1 MASMAKRPR
10 PPSRCKPAPPG
21 KAGPPADAL
30 ASIAAALERLA
41 PTEPAEPD
49 FDAAR
54 AFAWHPDGRRLVPVQ
69 KVNRV
74 AMSLLKGID
83 RVRDLLV
90 ENTERFARGLPANN
104 ALLWGARGMGKS
116 SLVKAVHASLSA
128 PPHAKPGSPPLKL
141 VEIHRE
147 DIASL
152 PDLMA
157 LIRGTPCRF
166 IVFCDDLSFEAEDTS
181 YKSLKAVLEGGIEG
195 RPENVVFYAT
205 SNRRH
210 LMAREMMENERA
222 SAINPGEAAE
232 EKVSLSDRFGLWL
245 GFHRCSQD
253 EYLAMVEGYV
263 AHYGIPAERDELE
276 RDALEWAA
284 TRGARS
290 GRVAWQFVQD
300 LAGRRG
306 IRLSDDRGQTT
317 ESSDL

>member
-1 MASMAKRPR
+1 MAKDPLPRSRP
-10 PPSRCKPAPPG
+10 KPVRLGEPG
-21 KAGPPADAL
+21 LSADAL

-41 PTEPAEPD
+41 PAAPVEPD
-49 FDAAR
+49 FDAAD
-54 AFAWHPDGRRLVPVQ
+54 AFAWHPDGRRLVPVA

-116 SLVKAVHASLSA
+116 SLVKAVHALLSA
-128 PPHAKPGSPPLKL
+128 LPADGGAARLLLKL

-157 LIRGTPCRF
+157 LMRRAPYRF

-181 YKSLKAVLEGGIEG
+181 YKSLKAVLEGGVEG

-210 LMAREMMENERA
+210 LMAREMVENERA
-222 SAINPGEAAE
+222 SAINPGEAVE

-253 EYLAMVEGYV
+253 EYIAMVEGYV
-263 AHYGIPAERDELE
+263 AYYRIPIERDDLE
-276 RDALEWAA
+276 REALEWAT

-290 GRVAWQFVQD
+290 GRVAWQYVQD
-300 LAGRRG
+300 LAGRRRV
-306 IRLSDDRGQTT
+306 RLTDDGRQTTDDR
-317 ESSDL
+317 